1 MSDDA
6 VFHNTTKQPIGKNVD
21 SIRVP
26 TGTLALIWHQPVKQ
40 CKELSS
46 RNWYFQIES
55 STNFLK
61 HSNFKLIVFV
71 IRNQCTKINV
81 ELVMFRSDVNY
92 RSRDD
97 RTDSLAVEKF
107 SSSTAAHTIVVA
119 FLQ

>member
-1 MSDDA
+1 M
-6 VFHNTTKQPIGKNVD
+6 FHK
-21 SIRVP
+21 
-26 TGTLALIWHQPVKQ
+26 PVKQ

-61 HSNFKLIVFV
+61 HSNFKLIMFV
-71 IRNQCTKINV
+71 IRNQCTND
-81 ELVMFRSDVNY
+81 ELVMLSDVNY
-92 RSRDD
+92 RSSDD

-119 FLQ
+119 FLH

>member
-1 MSDDA
+1 M
-6 VFHNTTKQPIGKNVD
+6 FHNTTKQPIGKDVD
-21 SIRVP
+21 SILVP
-26 TGTLALIWHQPVKQ
+26 TGTLALIRHQPVKQCKQ

-55 STNFLK
+55 LTNFLK

-71 IRNQCTKINV
+71 IRNQCTNV
-81 ELVMFRSDVNY
+81 ELVMLSDVNY

-107 SSSTAAHTIVVA
+107 SSSTTGHTIVVA